1 MHYQVIFLFF
11 LTIAVYKLFSKFAIK
26 LNLVDLPNERSSHQT
41 PTLRGFGIVIFIS
54 IGLTLTAFE
63 SFMIYENPYLLCSV
77 IIVAVIGV
85 FDDIQETPPLIKIST
100 LTLAY
105 IFLYVEGFLID
116 DLGVLLGVSLEL
128 NLIVSIIFSIFAVII
143 FTNSFNLVDGL
154 DGLAG
159 TIALI
164 IFSSFLLIG
173 MKNNDQLL
181 TTIPFLFMTSLVV
194 FLFYNWHPAKV
205 FMGDSG
211 SLMLGFVISVLGIKA
226 INYIEPISIIYIAAI
241 PILDTLF
248 VIFRRILNKIS
259 PFKPDRMHLHHILL
273 LFFNGQVKKT
283 VICLAFIQ
291 LLLSALGLFVVSEV
305 DDSLIALIV
314 FILIFIVLYKLLMR
328 IITIKKIDFYKSQLK
343 KE

>member
-11 LTIAVYKLFSKFAIK
+11 LTIAVFKLFSKYAIK
-26 LNLVDLPNERSSHQT
+26 ANLIDLPNERSSHET

-54 IGLTLTAFE
+54 IGVTLTVFD

-77 IIVAVIGV
+77 LIVAIIGL
-85 FDDIQETPPLIKIST
+85 FDDIKETAPLIKISA

-105 IFLYVEGFLID
+105 IFLYMEGFLIN
-116 DLGVLLGVSLEL
+116 DLGILLGVSLEL
-128 NLIVSIIFSIFAVII
+128 NLMVAFIFSSIAVII

-159 TIALI
+159 TIAFI

-173 MKNNDQLL
+173 IKNNDQLL
-181 TTIPFLFMTSLVV
+181 TTIPILFMTSLVV

-226 INYIEPISIIYIAAI
+226 INYIEPISILYIVAI
-241 PILDTLF
+241 PVLDTLF
-248 VIFRRILNKIS
+248 VIIRRVLNKIS
-259 PFKPDRMHLHHILL
+259 PFRPDRMHLHHILM
-273 LFFNGQVKKT
+273 LFFNGKVKKT
-283 VICLAFIQ
+283 VICIVFIQ
-291 LLLSALGLFVVSEV
+291 LILSSLGLFVVSEV
-305 DDSLIALIV
+305 DDSLIAFIS
-314 FILIFIVLYKLLMR
+314 FILIFILLYKFLIR
-328 IITIKKIDFYKSQLK
+328 IKTLK
-343 KE
+343 KD